1 MNMFGVNTITNSWE
15 VIVMLF
21 QPVVEKLRDMRLY
34 GMLSGME
41 EQAENPEYKKLS
53 FEERLGLLVDLE
65 WSIRQDRKL
74 KTRIKNAR
82 FKDKACIEDLDFSS
96 QRGLDRS
103 QVLYLAQGQWITKHL
118 NTIITGA
125 TGTGKTYLACALGDA
140 ACKHGFT
147 VLYSQMPKLLRE
159 LDASH
164 RDGSYDKLLTKLTRT
179 NLLILDDWLI
189 DALSFIQTK
198 DMLEILDDRYNRGST
213 ILATQLPVSN
223 WHSRFEDPT
232 LADAIMDRV
241 VHNAYRIELKGES
254 MRKKEKSLTQ
264 SGH

>member
-1 MNMFGVNTITNSWE
+1 
-15 VIVMLF
+15 MLF

-53 FEERLGLLVDLE
+53 FEERLGLLVDRE
-65 WSIRQDRKL
+65 WSIRQDKKL
-74 KTRIKNAR
+74 KRKIKNAR
-82 FKDKACIEDLDFSS
+82 FKDKAYIEDLDFSA
-96 QRGLDRS
+96 QRGLDRA

-147 VLYSQMPKLLRE
+147 VLYTQMPKLLRE

-164 RDGSYDKLLTKLTRT
+164 RDGSYDKVLTRLSKT
-179 NLLILDDWLI
+179 HLLILDDWLI
-189 DALSFIQTK
+189 DGLSFIQTK
-198 DMLEILDDRYNRGST
+198 DILEILDDRYNKAST

-254 MRKKEKSLTQ
+254 MRKKQKSLPA
-264 SGH
+264 SGRLDSIRPLGHR